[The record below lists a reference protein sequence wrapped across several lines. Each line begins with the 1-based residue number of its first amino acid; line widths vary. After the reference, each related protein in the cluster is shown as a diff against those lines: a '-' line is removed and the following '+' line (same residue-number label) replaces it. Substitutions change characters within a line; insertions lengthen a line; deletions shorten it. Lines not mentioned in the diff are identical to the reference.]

1 MFDGL
6 NILIAD
12 DSAQTLEMLSF
23 IFESE
28 GAHVSTAIN
37 GQEAI
42 QKTRND
48 AYDVILMDIQMP
60 ICDGIEA
67 TRCIRQDGVLTPII
81 AVTAATDLEAQGFIA
96 KGFTD
101 YYLKPV
107 DFKRLNNKVTSC
119 VQASANQTAVSSV

>member
-1 MFDGL
+1 MFTGR

-28 GAHVSTAIN
+28 GAHVCTAKN

-42 QKTRND
+42 QRTREA

-67 TRCIRQDGVLTPII
+67 TQNMRKEGVLTPII
-81 AVTAATDLEAQGFIA
+81 AVTAATDLEAQAFIS
-96 KGFTD
+96 KGFSD

-107 DFKRLNNKVTSC
+107 DFEQLNEKVTSWIATPGNRE
-119 VQASANQTAVSSV
+119 AS

>member
-1 MFDGL
+1 MLNGL

-28 GAHVSTAIN
+28 GAHVRTATN
-37 GQEAI
+37 GHEAI
-42 QKTRND
+42 QRTRED

-60 ICDGIEA
+60 ICDGVEA
-67 TRCIRQDGVLTPII
+67 TQRIRHEGVLTPII
-81 AVTAATDLEAQGFIA
+81 AVTAATDLEAQAFLS
-96 KGFTD
+96 KGFSD

-107 DFKRLNNKVTSC
+107 DFEQLNEKITSWVETTVNK
-119 VQASANQTAVSSV
+119 AAG